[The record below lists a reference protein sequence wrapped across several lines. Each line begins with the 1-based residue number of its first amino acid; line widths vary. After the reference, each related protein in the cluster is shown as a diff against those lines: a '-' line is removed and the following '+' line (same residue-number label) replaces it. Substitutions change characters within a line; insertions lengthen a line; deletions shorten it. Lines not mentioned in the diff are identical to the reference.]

1 MSQKV
6 AFVSNNAWS
15 IYNFRLDILKM
26 FIENGHEVIVIAP
39 DDGYSAKLTEIG
51 CRFYPVEFNN
61 RSKNVFGDLK
71 LYRNLRRLYRELRPD
86 FIFHYV
92 IKPNIYGSLAASAEG
107 IPSVAVITGLG
118 YSFAKNNWLTRV
130 VEKLYQRALEGPR
143 EVWFLNN
150 EDANIFLQKKL
161 VDIKKVRVLP
171 GEGVNTEF
179 FSRSVPLLNPGRKQ
193 FNFLMATRLLKS
205 KGVEVFANA
214 ARILKNKNYDV
225 NFTLLGIFEE
235 DHPDAISK
243 ATIEDWQKEGL
254 IDFKGYASDVRP
266 FLDHADCFVFPSFY
280 KEGVPRCLMEA
291 ASMEL
296 PIITAYN
303 RGCKEV
309 VMNNSNGFI
318 CKQNDPFDLAEKMEK
333 MVNLDDNE
341 RVRMGKYGRLHVHRK
356 FGIDNIK
363 EAYQQ
368 TISSVIP
375 D

>member
-15 IYNFRLDILKM
+15 IYNFRLDILRM

-39 DDGYSAKLTEIG
+39 DDEYSGKLVEMG

-61 RSKNVFGDLK
+61 RSKNILKDLS
-71 LYRNLRRLYRELRPD
+71 LYKNLRRLYRQLRPD

-92 IKPNIYGSLAASAEG
+92 IKPNIYGSLAATAEG

-130 VEKLYQRALEGPR
+130 VEKLYKKALEGPR

-150 EDANIFLQKKL
+150 EDANIFLQKNL
-161 VDIKKVRVLP
+161 VDIRKLRVLP
-171 GEGVNTEF
+171 GEGVNTEHF
-179 FSRSVPLLNPGRKQ
+179 VRTTPLLNSKRKQ

-205 KGVEVFANA
+205 KGVEVYANA
-214 ARILKNKNYDV
+214 ARILRNKNYDV
-225 NFTLLGIFEE
+225 NFSLLGIFQE
-235 DHPDAISK
+235 DHPDAISRS
-243 ATIEDWQKEGL
+243 TIEEWEQEGL
-254 IDFKGYASDVRP
+254 IEFKGSANDVRP
-266 FLDHADCFVFPSFY
+266 YLDEADCFVFPSFY

-296 PIITAYN
+296 PIVTAYN

-309 VMNNSNGFI
+309 VMNNANGFL
-318 CKQNDPFDLAEKMEK
+318 CKQNDPLDLADKLEKMI
-333 MVNLDDNE
+333 NLDDNE
-341 RVRMGKYGRLHVHRK
+341 RVRMGRYGRMHVHKK
-356 FGIDNIK
+356 FGMDNIK

>member
-1 MSQKV
+1 
-6 AFVSNNAWS
+6 
-15 IYNFRLDILKM
+15 
-26 FIENGHEVIVIAP
+26 
-39 DDGYSAKLTEIG
+39 DDEYSGKLVEMG

-61 RSKNVFGDLK
+61 RSKNILKDLS
-71 LYRNLRRLYRELRPD
+71 LYKNLRRLYRQLRPD

-92 IKPNIYGSLAASAEG
+92 IKPNIYGSLAATAEG

-130 VEKLYQRALEGPR
+130 VEKLYKKALEGPR

-150 EDANIFLQKKL
+150 EDANIFLQKNL
-161 VDIKKVRVLP
+161 VDIRKLRVLP
-171 GEGVNTEF
+171 GEGVNTEHF
-179 FSRSVPLLNPGRKQ
+179 VRTTPLLNSKRKQ

-205 KGVEVFANA
+205 KGVEVYANA
-214 ARILKNKNYDV
+214 ARILRNKNYDV
-225 NFTLLGIFEE
+225 NFSLLGIFQE
-235 DHPDAISK
+235 DHPDAISRS
-243 ATIEDWQKEGL
+243 TIEEWEQEGL
-254 IDFKGYASDVRP
+254 IEFKGSANDVRP
-266 FLDHADCFVFPSFY
+266 YLDEADCFVFPSFY

-296 PIITAYN
+296 PIVTAYN

-309 VMNNSNGFI
+309 VMNNANGFL
-318 CKQNDPFDLAEKMEK
+318 CKQNDPLDLADKLEKMI
-333 MVNLDDNE
+333 NLDDNE
-341 RVRMGKYGRLHVHRK
+341 RVRMGRYGRMHVHKK
-356 FGIDNIK
+356 FGMDNIK